1 MFVGSGVLVSLLS
14 ACASLPVYKTS
25 IIENKIKIPL
35 ALFTDNNL
43 QILKVQNSLYDIA
56 VRKESETKFMAL
68 QLRCTHADNALTATG
83 KGFICNLHG
92 STFSSDGNVTK
103 GPAEFALKK
112 YRVEL
117 NANEVLVFI
126 D

>member
-1 MFVGSGVLVSLLS
+1 MLVGSGVFISLLS
-14 ACASLPVYKTS
+14 SCASLPVYKTS
-25 IIENKIKIPL
+25 IIENKIKIPV
-35 ALFTDNNL
+35 ALFTENKL

-56 VRKESETKFMAL
+56 VRKERETKFIAL
-68 QLRCTHADNALTATG
+68 QLRCTHADNALSATG

-103 GPAEFALKK
+103 GPAEFDLKK

-117 NANEVLVFI
+117 AGNEVLVFI